1 MFTVK
6 FSPTALNFGYD
17 FVLLVHFFGTPCMW
31 VSSSLTQEC
40 SWDPVICCKHLLSR
54 IILVFLESKQSSHQ
68 AYLAVL
74 LYVHA
79 LNLLRLDHNLKRK
92 WSLLTFFSLI
102 KYDSDKTNGLQ
113 SRKILIIII
122 IIRKT
127 ASHKVFV
134 AWRCCIF
141 WTLNTLTCANFYMK
155 YGRKGQ
161 RKVKVVLRCSY

>member
-1 MFTVK
+1 MSFLFFDTRMLLGSCDLLQTSFESNNPRLFGEQAIFTPSIFGRVIIRPCSKSSQTGSQLKKKVK
-6 FSPTALNFGYD
+6 WR
-17 FVLLVHFFGTPCMW
+17 V
-31 VSSSLTQEC
+31 
-40 SWDPVICCKHLLSR
+40 
-54 IILVFLESKQSSHQ
+54 
-68 AYLAVL
+68 
-74 LYVHA
+74 
-79 LNLLRLDHNLKRK
+79 
-92 WSLLTFFSLI
+92 LTFFSLI

-161 RKVKVVLRCSY
+161 RKVKVVFNTMFILDFYSTSSEEMII